1 MKRTLLFTLLLILGI
16 SICGNVYAQIN
27 VTVGDGTT
35 TNTTSGVPA
44 PYGTWYKSFRQQFL
58 ILASELEDLGGGAG
72 NINSLAFNVDNL
84 NNCSPMPNF
93 TIRIKTT
100 SQTVLTTTFEDGDYQ
115 TVFMQDGFMPTTG
128 WNVHEFTTPF
138 NWDGASN
145 ILVDIATSL
154 FQSSYTQNASVFY
167 TATGFN
173 SSLRFQSDSA
183 EGHTAATGTVSM
195 NRSNIRFNMEAL
207 VVTDPPNPPIMGSP
221 ANGAQNILG
230 DVVLRWS
237 SGGGAPLGYKV
248 HFGTTNPPPF
258 VEQTTETM
266 YDPTVENENTYYWQ
280 IVPFNA
286 IGDAQNCPIW
296 SFTTAGQHTVIGAG
310 DQLAR
315 MPMDF
320 YYKGSL
326 FETIYYADELGFA
339 SGTISAIAFFNS
351 FTSSTT
357 MDKPTQIWLGSTN
370 QTDLVGAWIPST
382 EMNLVFDGNV
392 DYPAGENTVTI
403 QLQSPYMH
411 TPGNL
416 VMMVKRPLDGSYFST
431 SDNFK
436 CQTGTEMRTRKLQ
449 SDTIEY
455 DTTAPPTATAVAQF
469 PKTVFFYSGQQIEN
483 DLGAIA
489 ISGNQT
495 PSAGITTDYD
505 ITIKNNGINT
515 QTNYQVKLFTAG
527 DVEVAS
533 VNGPTIESMEILQ
546 VAIPWTPTQTGP
558 TYLYGK
564 VVLANDEI
572 PQNNQTANY
581 PVDVQAS
588 GATVI
593 SIGTGTATN
602 TTTGVPTPYGTYYK
616 NFRQQYLWTADEMF
630 AAGAAPGLIT
640 AIGFNV
646 QSPNN
651 CSPMPNYTIKMKPT
665 NQSVLTTT
673 FEVGDYTEVWYLNDF
688 VPVAGWNMHTL
699 TQPFFWDGV
708 SNILVNIHST
718 VIPGSY
724 TQNASVYYTPT
735 TGVNTSLR
743 YQSDSTDAGTYAT
756 GTLSANRANVRF
768 SMVIEDMATLNGT
781 VTSEGSPVADV
792 HININDS
799 IFHTTTNSQGQYN
812 FPYVQPGTYTVTATK
827 LGFES
832 MTLPVTLVA
841 NETTNL
847 DFNLTA
853 SESVNVTGFVVGSD
867 QPTVGL
873 EEAEIVLT
881 GIMNYSGVTDATGH
895 FSIPGVLSGNTYGYR
910 ISKEGYQELTGSID
924 VGQSNF
930 DMGTLTLSEIAFP
943 PSQVVATEN
952 VDQTQVSLIWNSP
965 TAAPPFDD
973 FENNDGGWIPT
984 ASWDPV
990 GDWEWTNE
998 YDVANF
1004 VDSYGSTS
1012 VIPPP
1017 ACYSGTGM
1025 WGTKINTNYT
1035 NSGGSNYLSKT
1046 FNLAGINNP
1055 ELRFWSWENVFGN
1068 YDYCQ
1073 VNVNGTL
1080 VWGPSWDYT
1089 NTQWRERVINLSAY
1103 AGQSDVEI
1111 TLEMF
1116 ATTVVNY
1123 AGWYI
1128 DDVYVGPALDRAVA
1142 SAPAIAPVWMS
1153 GLSELEAAAAVDRM
1167 PPLATREKTTSS
1179 EPQRIHVGYKVWR
1192 LLQGNETDEAT
1203 WTPLTTA
1210 TITDSTFV
1218 DNAWQPLPSGI
1229 YRYAVK
1235 AEYTNNVLSDP
1246 AFSNEIHKG
1255 MMGTLTGNV
1264 TEFGTNVPVGGA
1276 TITAG
1281 DYSGTSDA
1289 SGNYAFLVYQGTYDV
1304 TCSRAGY
1311 QSSTAA
1317 GIQIIGTQTTTQ
1329 DFVLTEITLPPADVV
1344 ATEASPDLVN
1354 ITWNAPGEGGGE
1366 WIYYTDVDSNNAIGL
1381 TSGGSFTV
1389 AIRFPASDMQEYAG
1403 QSLYAVKVW
1412 PNESAT
1418 FTLKVWT
1425 GGSASAPG
1433 TQALSQPFTPATLD
1447 VYNTLILDTPVPI
1460 SGSEELW
1467 FGYAVTHTEGTY
1479 PAGVDPGPA
1488 VNGFGNMIETGGTW
1502 DTLYNLSSSLNYNW
1516 CIQGYVGYS
1525 APTAAVAI
1533 TPIAIKGIGN
1543 PVSYGEFS
1551 LSTDSPLPASR
1562 SYTKSL
1568 RPEAS
1573 ETPKYNR
1580 VLNGYRVWRLLQG
1593 QENNESAWT
1602 QLTTQTITATA
1613 LQDDQWNTVPYGTYR
1628 WAVKAYYTGDAASVP
1643 TFSNP
1648 LAKITQIGTIAGI
1661 VRNQQNAPI
1670 MGATITCGDASA
1682 TTNASGAY
1690 SMQVIAGTHSVTA
1703 SAAGYAPA
1711 TQTGVV
1717 VVTGQTTTVNFQLA
1731 PSHEI
1736 LVDGFE
1742 TYTDFATTFAPW
1754 TTVDVD
1760 QSGTYG
1766 ISGYSWPGIYD
1777 PVAYLIFN
1785 PNTTTPPLTTVEAHG
1800 GQKMAAAMAA
1810 TTPPNND
1817 WLITPVLERP
1827 IEISFWAKSHTAQYG
1842 LERFKVGVSTTG
1854 TNPANFTIISGTNYI
1869 QTPDVWTEYT
1879 YSLANYA
1886 TSETVYVGIE
1896 CVSNDAFIFF
1906 IDDVTVTGGDDAN
1919 DPGMPVV
1926 ATALHGNYPNPFNP
1940 ETTITYSVKD
1950 AGPISIEIYN
1960 AKGQLVKTL
1969 VNEHKASGNY
1979 SIVWNGRD
1987 NNNQAVSSGIYFY
2000 KMQAGKYSS
2009 TKKMVLMK

>member
-35 TNTTSGVPA
+35 ANATTGVPT
-44 PYGTWYKSFRQQFL
+44 PYGTYWKSFRQQYL

-72 NINSLAFNVDNL
+72 NINSLAFNVQNL
-84 NNCSPMPNF
+84 NNCSPMPNY
-93 TIRIKTT
+93 TIRIKST
-100 SQTVLTTTFEDGDYQ
+100 SQTVLTTNFEDGDYQ
-115 TVFMQDGFMPTTG
+115 TVFVQDDFMPTAG

-145 ILVDIATSL
+145 ILVDIATSI
-154 FQSSYTQNASVFY
+154 FQSTYTQNASVFY

-173 SSLRFQSDSA
+173 SSLRFQSDTA
-183 EGHTAATGTVSM
+183 EGLTATTGTLSM

-207 VVTDPPNPPIMGSP
+207 VVNNPPNPAIMISP
-221 ANGAQNILG
+221 VDGAQNILG
-230 DVVLRWS
+230 DVVLRWA

-248 HFGTTNPPPF
+248 HFGTSNPPPF
-258 VEQTTETM
+258 VEETAETE
-266 YDPTVENENTYYWQ
+266 YSPTVENENTYYWQ

-286 IGDAQNCPIW
+286 VGDTQNCPIW
-296 SFTTAGQHTVIGAG
+296 SFSTAGQHTIIGAG
-310 DQLAR
+310 DQVAR

-320 YYKGSL
+320 FYKCSL
-326 FETIYYADELGFA
+326 FETIYYPDELGFA
-339 SGTISAIAFFNS
+339 SGTITAIGFFNS
-351 FTSSTT
+351 FLSTT
-357 MDKPTQIWLGSTN
+357 TMGKDTQIWLGSTN
-370 QTDLVGAWIPST
+370 QANLADAWIPST
-382 EMNLVFDGNV
+382 EMNLVFDGAV
-392 DYPAGENTVTI
+392 DYPAGANTITI

-416 VMMVKRPLDGSYFST
+416 VMMVKRPMDGSYFSS
-431 SDNFK
+431 SDNFL
-436 CQTGTEMRTRKLQ
+436 CQTGTEMRSRKLQ
-449 SDTIEY
+449 SDSIDY
-455 DTTAPPTATAVAQF
+455 DTTAPPVATAVAQF
-469 PKTVFFYSGQQIEN
+469 PKTAFFYSGQQIEN

-495 PSAGITTDYD
+495 PSVGTATDYN
-505 ITIKNNGINT
+505 ITIKNNGVNT
-515 QTNYQVKLFTAG
+515 QSNYQVKLFKEG

-533 VNGPTIESMEILQ
+533 VNGPTIESLQTLQ
-546 VAIPWTPTQTGP
+546 VAVPWTPTQTGP

-581 PVDVQAS
+581 AVDVQAS
-588 GATVI
+588 GATIV
-593 SIGTGTATN
+593 SIGTGTAAN

-640 AIGFNV
+640 SIGFNV
-646 QSPNN
+646 QSPNT
-651 CSPMPNYTIKMKPT
+651 CSPMPNFTIKMKAT

-673 FEVGDYTEVWYLNDF
+673 FELGDYTEVWYQNDF
-688 VPVAGWNMHTL
+688 VPVAGWNMHSL
-699 TQPFFWDGV
+699 SQPFFWDGV
-708 SNILVNIHST
+708 SNILVNIHTT

-743 YQSDSTDAGTYAT
+743 YQSDSVDAGTYAT

-768 SMVIEDMATLNGT
+768 TMVIEDMATLNGT
-781 VTSEGSPVADV
+781 VSSEGSPVAGV
-792 HININDS
+792 HININES
-799 IFHTTTNSQGQYN
+799 IFQTTTNSQGQYN

-841 NETTNL
+841 NETTTLNFSL
-847 DFNLTA
+847 IPSA
-853 SESVNVTGFVVGSD
+853 SVNVTGFVVGSD

-873 EEAEIVLT
+873 EEAEVVLT
-881 GIMNYSGVTDATGH
+881 GIMNYNTVTDATGH
-895 FSIPGVLSGNTYGYR
+895 FTIPGVLSGNTYGYR
-910 ISKEGYQELTGSID
+910 ISKEGYQEITGSIN
-924 VGQSNF
+924 VGASNY
-930 DMGTLTLSEIAFP
+930 DMGTLILPEIAFP

-952 VDQTQVSLIWNSP
+952 VAQTQVSLIWSSP
-965 TAAPPFDD
+965 TAAPPYDD
-973 FENNDGGWIPT
+973 FENDDGGWIPT

-990 GDWEWTNE
+990 GDWEWTNT
-998 YDVANF
+998 YNVANF

-1017 ACYSGTGM
+1017 TCYSGTGM

-1055 ELRFWSWENVFGN
+1055 ELRFWSWENVFGDF
-1068 YDYCQ
+1068 DYCQ
-1073 VNVNGTL
+1073 VKVNGTL

-1089 NTQWRERVINLSAY
+1089 NTQWRERVIDLSSF
-1103 AGQSDVEI
+1103 AGQSNVVI

-1142 SAPAIAPVWMS
+1142 SAPALAPVWMN
-1153 GLSELEAAAAVDRM
+1153 GLTELEAAAAVDRM
-1167 PPLATREKTTSS
+1167 PALTFREKPSS
-1179 EPQRIHVGYKVWR
+1179 AEPQRIHVGYKVWR
-1192 LLQGNETDEAT
+1192 LLQGNEENQSQ
-1203 WTPLTTA
+1203 WTLLTTA

-1218 DNAWQPLPSGI
+1218 DNAWQPLPSGV
-1229 YRYAVK
+1229 YKYAVK
-1235 AEYTNNVLSDP
+1235 AVYSNDVVSAA

-1255 MMGTLTGNV
+1255 MMGTLSGNV

-1281 DYSGTSDA
+1281 TYSGTSNA
-1289 SGNYAFLVYQGTYDV
+1289 SGHYAFLVYQGTYDV
-1304 TCSRAGY
+1304 TCSKAGY
-1311 QSSTAA
+1311 QSSTIPNV
-1317 GIQIIGTQTTTQ
+1317 GITGTQTTTQ
-1329 DFVLTEITLPPADVV
+1329 DFVLTEITLPPADVS
-1344 ATEASPDLVN
+1344 ATEATPDLAN

-1366 WIYYTDVDSNNAIGL
+1366 WIYYSDVDSNNAIGL
-1381 TSGGSFTV
+1381 TSGGSFTT
-1389 AIRFPASDMQEYAG
+1389 AIRFPASVMQDYAG
-1403 QSLYAVKVW
+1403 QNLYAVKVW
-1412 PNESAT
+1412 PNEAAN
-1418 FTLKVWT
+1418 FTLKAWT
-1425 GGSASAPG
+1425 GGNASAPG
-1433 TQALSQPFTPATLD
+1433 TEALSQPFTPASLD
-1447 VYNTLILDTPVPI
+1447 VYNTIILDTPVPI
-1460 SGSEELW
+1460 SGTEELW
-1467 FGYAVTHTEGTY
+1467 FGYAVNHTEGTF

-1502 DTLYNLSSSLNYNW
+1502 DTLYNLASSLNYNW

-1525 APTAAVAI
+1525 APSTAVPI
-1533 TPIAIKGIGN
+1533 TPIAIQGIGN

-1551 LSTDSPLPASR
+1551 LKTDSPLPASR
-1562 SYTKSL
+1562 SITKALPSV
-1568 RPEAS
+1568 AS
-1573 ETPKYNR
+1573 ETPKYSR

-1593 QENNESAWT
+1593 QENNESAWI
-1602 QLTTQTITATA
+1602 QLTTATITATA
-1613 LQDDQWNTVPYGTYR
+1613 WQDSGWGIVPDGTYR

-1643 TFSNP
+1643 AFSNP

-1670 MGATITCGDASA
+1670 MGATITCGDATA

-1690 SMQVIAGTHSVTA
+1690 SMQVVAGTHNVTA
-1703 SAAGYAPA
+1703 SAQGYSPS

-1731 PSHEI
+1731 PSSTI
-1736 LVDGFE
+1736 LEEGFE
-1742 TYTDFATTFAPW
+1742 SYPDFANSFAPW
-1754 TTVDVD
+1754 TLVDVD
-1760 QSGTYG
+1760 QSQTYG
-1766 ISGYSWPGIYD
+1766 FSGITFPGTGN
-1777 PVAYLIFN
+1777 PMAYIIFN
-1785 PNTTTPPLTTVEAHG
+1785 PSATTPATTSVEAHG
-1800 GQKMAAAMAA
+1800 GQKMAASFAA
-1810 TTPPNND
+1810 VTPPNND
-1817 WLITPVLERP
+1817 WLITPPLTNP
-1827 IEISFWAKSHTAQYG
+1827 TEIKFWARSITADYG
-1842 LERFKVGVSTTG
+1842 LERFKVGVSTSG
-1854 TNPANFTIISGTNYI
+1854 TNPSNFTIISGANYI
-1869 QTPDVWTEYT
+1869 QAPAAWTEYT
-1879 YSLANYA
+1879 YSLVGY
-1886 TSETVYVGIE
+1886 TGQVYVGIQ

-1906 IDDVTVTGGDDAN
+1906 VDDVTVEGGVSVD
-1919 DPGMPVV
+1919 DPGVPVV

-1940 ETTITYSVKD
+1940 ETTIAYSVKD
-1950 AGPISIEIYN
+1950 AGAVSIEIYN

-1969 VNEHKASGNY
+1969 VNEHKATGNY

-1987 NNNQAVSSGIYFY
+1987 NNNQAVSSGVYFY
-2000 KMQAGKYSS
+2000 KMLAGKYSS
-2009 TKKMVLMK
+2009 TRKMILMK